1 MLVIYKMANVDFLNY
16 GNNFLLNNPLSI
28 DNINKKKIINSKLP
42 QLIISNAGCGGDDDD
57 DNKYSFT
64 NNLDFLKLKKN
75 TQDTNT
81 QLFNFFFS
89 K

>member
-1 MLVIYKMANVDFLNY
+1 
-16 GNNFLLNNPLSI
+16 
-28 DNINKKKIINSKLP
+28 
-42 QLIISNAGCGGDDDD
+42 DDDD

>member
-1 MLVIYKMANVDFLNY
+1 MLVIYKMANIDFLNY
-16 GNNFLLNNPLSI
+16 SNNFLLNNPLSI
-28 DNINKKKIINSKLP
+28 DNINKKKTINSKLP
-42 QLIISNAGCGGDDDD
+42 QLIISNASCGGGDDDND
-57 DNKYSFT
+57 KYSFT

-81 QLFNFFFS
+81 QLLNFFFS